1 MLRSRRAARAAGR
14 GGERRC
20 TGGAEGPAAAF
31 PAPGGRPREGGWR
44 PGSVRPGRGRRRGA
58 GPAHKDPLCGP
69 PAPRRGEVAIFCR
82 SAAAARGRAGGR
94 CPLSFGPCRG
104 VPGTARPRPAPFC
117 SGPEGFS
124 RSLRFFPPPVGSA
137 GSLRGNRARLGAPC
151 KCHCSRRGAKRGSLC
166 VGAAGMGAA
175 LRGGGRGAIRAAVP
189 FGPARPR
196 SAALRPGGRGA
207 VRAVRAPIA
216 ACPSLAARCF
226 FLAEGCRYCA
236 RGPLG
241 VFLSPRGSP
250 RRGSSGI
257 L

>member
-1 MLRSRRAARAAGR
+1 M
-14 GGERRC
+14 
-20 TGGAEGPAAAF
+20 
-31 PAPGGRPREGGWR
+31 
-44 PGSVRPGRGRRRGA
+44 
-58 GPAHKDPLCGP
+58 
-69 PAPRRGEVAIFCR
+69 
-82 SAAAARGRAGGR
+82 
-94 CPLSFGPCRG
+94 
-104 VPGTARPRPAPFC
+104 
-117 SGPEGFS
+117 
-124 RSLRFFPPPVGSA
+124 
-137 GSLRGNRARLGAPC
+137 
-151 KCHCSRRGAKRGSLC
+151 
-166 VGAAGMGAA
+166 GAAGMGAA

>member
-1 MLRSRRAARAAGR
+1 MAAGFGAAGAGAAPWRGSGTQRPLVRAARTAPRGGGHFLPLRSRRA
-14 GGERRC
+14 
-20 TGGAEGPAAAF
+20 GP
-31 PAPGGRPREGGWR
+31 
-44 PGSVRPGRGRRRGA
+44 
-58 GPAHKDPLCGP
+58 
-69 PAPRRGEVAIFCR
+69 
-82 SAAAARGRAGGR
+82 GRAGGR